1 MIKTTFLILI
11 LIFKQS
17 ISNEIVKDKNGNFFL
32 KKKNNTYQK
41 LPKPKPGNKYVIR
54 KRIIKKKENRIF
66 KVPVKKSRI
75 RTNQGFK

>member
-1 MIKTTFLILI
+1 MIKTIFLILI

-32 KKKNNTYQK
+32 KKKNSTYQK

-54 KRIIKKKENRIF
+54 KRIIKKKREQNF
-66 KVPVKKSRI
+66 
-75 RTNQGFK
+75 